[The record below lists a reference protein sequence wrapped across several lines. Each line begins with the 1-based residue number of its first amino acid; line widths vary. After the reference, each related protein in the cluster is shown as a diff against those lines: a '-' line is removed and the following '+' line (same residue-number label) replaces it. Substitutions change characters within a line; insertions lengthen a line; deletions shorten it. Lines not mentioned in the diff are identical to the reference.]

1 LNDMTDKIKIVL
13 SLLLLAA
20 GIAGFYLL
28 SEQALVLRV
37 LVVAAGAIVG
47 GVLFCKT
54 TEAGGRFVQLWRE
67 AWAELKKV
75 VWPNRKE
82 TTQMTMLVFALTVVM
97 ALFLF
102 AADKSLEW
110 LIYDIILGVPT

>member
-1 LNDMTDKIKIVL
+1 MADKIKIVL
-13 SLLLLAA
+13 ALLLFAA

-37 LVVAAGAIVG
+37 LAIAAGVIAG
-47 GVLFCKT
+47 GVLFCKA

-67 AWAELKKV
+67 AWVELKKV
-75 VWPNRKE
+75 VWPTRKE
-82 TTQMTMLVFALTVVM
+82 TTQVTLQVFFFVVIM

-102 AADKSLEW
+102 VADKSLEW
-110 LIYDIILGVPT
+110 LVYGLILGTPT